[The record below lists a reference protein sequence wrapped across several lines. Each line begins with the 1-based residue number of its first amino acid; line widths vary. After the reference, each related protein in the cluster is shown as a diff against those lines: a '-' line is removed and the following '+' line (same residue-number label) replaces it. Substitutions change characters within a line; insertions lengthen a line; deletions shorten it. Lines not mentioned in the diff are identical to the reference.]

1 MTITRP
7 NIRENKPGERSMPE
21 VLFTGVC
28 TGAVFMCWV
37 EDISGAGCCTRFIN
51 YAVQVT
57 RKYLRFS
64 QNGTFGTKVPY
75 LVVWCHKF

>member
-1 MTITRP
+1 MIITRP
-7 NIRENKPGERSMPE
+7 NIRENKPGERSTPE

-37 EDISGAGCCTRFIN
+37 EDNLRSWLLHTL

-57 RKYLRFS
+57 RKYLRLS
-64 QNGTFGTKVPY
+64 YILGKYLSVLTK
-75 LVVWCHKF
+75 

>member
-1 MTITRP
+1 MIITRP

-37 EDISGAGCCTRFIN
+37 EDISGAGCCTHFIN

-75 LVVWCHKF
+75 LVVWCDKF